1 MIYCPS
7 CGHVAHT
14 RRAHF
19 MDDGTKI
26 MIAQCR
32 NIYCSATFEASES
45 FFSDCKDSGMEYISG
60 KQRYRDSL
68 TSACRLTPAVAA
80 HRIFIL
86 QHDEK
91 EITMESTALQQ
102 AFDTCQ
108 NNKAAWLQRKNELAA
123 AEQEYLRLQSGEGR
137 NVSRLDELRNIIEVR
152 KWQVNQAAGR
162 YIRSHEAVQHISIRD
177 RLNDFMQQHGT
188 ALAAALA
195 PELMGY
201 SELTAI
207 ARNCAIQRAT
217 DALREAL
224 LSWLAKGEKINYSAQ
239 DSDILTTI
247 GFRPDAA
254 SVDDSREKFTPAQ
267 NMIFSRKS
275 AQLASRQSV

>member
-1 MIYCPS
+1 M
-7 CGHVAHT
+7 A
-14 RRAHF
+14 
-19 MDDGTKI
+19 
-26 MIAQCR
+26 
-32 NIYCSATFEASES
+32 AT
-45 FFSDCKDSGMEYISG
+45 
-60 KQRYRDSL
+60 Q
-68 TSACRLTPAVAA
+68 
-80 HRIFIL
+80 
-86 QHDEK
+86 
-91 EITMESTALQQ
+91 
-102 AFDTCQ
+102 
-108 NNKAAWLQRKNELAA
+108 NELAA
-123 AEQEYLRLQSGEGR
+123 AEQEYLRLLSGEGR
-137 NVSRLDELRNIIEVR
+137 NVSRPDELRNIIEVR

-224 LSWLAKGEKINYSAQ
+224 LSGLRRGKINYSAQ